1 MPRAP
6 IDLFLSPHADDVVL
20 SCPGAVLAAR
30 RAILLTVFGDD
41 PVRQAEDHA
50 AAAILGA
57 EVVHAG
63 LPEAPQRSAR
73 HRSLSGLLGAR
84 SAQLPGLVASLHD
97 LVRALRPARV
107 WAPLGVG
114 GHVDHRLVYEAA
126 RTLSAPVWL
135 YEDRPYALLEGAVA
149 ARWRQLGHDVPFDLR
164 AARAALATSP
174 WVSAFGRGPLELER
188 VVRTTLLPR
197 RRPRRTPPICQDHAV
212 HDPERAAAAV
222 RAYASQALFADPV
235 LPALA
240 TERHWIMPKR
250 ETR

>member
-1 MPRAP
+1 M
-6 IDLFLSPHADDVVL
+6 DLFLSPHADDVAL

-30 RAILLTVFGDD
+30 RAVILTVFGDD

-84 SAQLPGLVASLHD
+84 SAQLPGLVESLHD

-114 GHVDHRLVYEAA
+114 GHVDHRLLFEAA
-126 RTLSAPVWL
+126 RTLPGPVWL

-149 ARWRQLGHDVPFDLR
+149 ARWRQLGHDAPFDLG
-164 AARAALATSP
+164 AARAALAASP
-174 WVSAFGRGPLELER
+174 WVSAYGHGPFELER
-188 VVRTTLLPR
+188 VVRSTLLPR
-197 RRPRRTPPICQDHAV
+197 RRPRRPAPVGQDHTLAA
-212 HDPERAAAAV
+212 PERAAAAIG
-222 RAYASQALFADPV
+222 AYASQALFARPV
-235 LPALA
+235 LPALT
-240 TERHWIMPKR
+240 TERHWVMPQR
-250 ETR
+250 RVG